1 MSKAYFNGCKEI
13 KNITKYI
20 IFDTIKNPFMKPIPA
35 YLILIFLFLNHL
47 SLAQQMPLDF
57 SDPAENFSSFLNSSF
72 SLNTD
77 PENSSNEVGQFFND
91 GSNSWQGFYLDLQR
105 VIDLDFQNTI
115 SLSFYRFDPN
125 AHTVLIKLENGQNP
139 DVEVS
144 QNIPAGG
151 GWTNNVVFDFSQA
164 VLSNDGTPVN
174 ATGEYSKLVV
184 FIDGGVTTSGTYLLD
199 NIDDGSTEV
208 NLNEIDV
215 EYTNLVWEDQFETP
229 GVVNPSNWHHQTQVI
244 IPGVGWANG
253 EEQHYTNRV
262 DNSFVDTSGFLNIV
276 AKQETYTDQ
285 GLTKNYTSAR
295 LNAKFAFTY
304 GRVDVRAKI
313 PVEAGT
319 WPAIWTLGKNINEN
333 GAYWDPQYGTTS
345 WPACGEIDMME
356 HGIFP
361 NQDINYIKSSLH
373 TPCCYAGDPNG
384 GGTIASDLENDFH
397 VYSLNWSPD
406 QITFLLDGVGYYTYN
421 PAVKDDSTW
430 PFYEDQFVLLNIAMG
445 GYAGN
450 ISSGFNQATM
460 LIDYVKIYQEGEL
473 AVGENIDLEDK
484 VIVYPTPSSDVIY
497 IETKTTPGNLQ
508 LLDMSGKK
516 VHTQRINSKSVDVS
530 DLSAGIYFLVIT
542 SNNLQIVKKVIIN

>member
-1 MSKAYFNGCKEI
+1 
-13 KNITKYI
+13 
-20 IFDTIKNPFMKPIPA
+20 MKQTPA
-35 YLILIFLFLNHL
+35 YLVLVFLFLSHL
-47 SLAQQMPLDF
+47 SFAQQMPVDF
-57 SDPAENFSSFLNSSF
+57 SDPSENFSSFLGSSF
-72 SLNTD
+72 SLSTD
-77 PENSSNEVGQFFND
+77 PENSSNTVGQFFND

-105 VIDLDFQNTI
+105 AIDLDFQNTI
-115 SLSFYRFDPN
+115 SLSFYGFDAN

-139 DVEVS
+139 DVEVT

-164 VLSNDGTPVN
+164 VLTDGGTPVN
-174 ATGEYSKLVV
+174 ATGEYSRLVI
-184 FIDGGVTTSGTYLLD
+184 FIDGGVFTAGSYLLD

-208 NLNEIDV
+208 NLHEIDV
-215 EYTNLVWEDQFETP
+215 AYTNLVWEDQFETP
-229 GVVNPSNWHHQTQVI
+229 GIVNPSKWHHQTQVI

-253 EEQHYTNRV
+253 EEQHYTNRI
-262 DNSFVDTSGFLNIV
+262 DNSFVDSSGMLHIV

-313 PVEAGT
+313 PVGAGT

-333 GAYWDPQYGTTS
+333 GAYWDSQYGTTS

-373 TPCCYAGDPNG
+373 TPCCYAGNPNG

-397 VYSLNWSPD
+397 IYSLNWSPD

-430 PFYEDQFVLLNIAMG
+430 PFYEDQFVLLNMAMG
-445 GYAGN
+445 GIAGN
-450 ISSGFNQATM
+450 IPSGFDQASM
-460 LIDYVKIYQEGEL
+460 LIDYVKVYQQGEL
-473 AVGENIDLEDK
+473 NMGANLDLEDT
-484 VIVYPTPSSDVIY
+484 VSVYPNPASTIINLSTTLPLSSIEVYDVFGKLLF
-497 IETKTTPGNLQ
+497 TKEKDLTRIDVKEYSPG
-508 LLDMSGKK
+508 
-516 VHTQRINSKSVDVS
+516 V
-530 DLSAGIYFLVIT
+530 YFLVIN
-542 SNNLQIVKKVIIN
+542 SNNQQIVKKVIVN